1 MFKQRPDNSLCLQ
14 SHRKV
19 DMMALMSLPPH
30 GFLESVRKTKE
41 KSQRKTGSHFG
52 LSEIKAGGGELW
64 TRKDL
69 GLGSLKI

>member
-1 MFKQRPDNSLCLQ
+1 
-14 SHRKV
+14 
-19 DMMALMSLPPH
+19 MALMSLPPH